1 MNYFLNIV
9 IGSLVVIILGFGF
22 SFNLYLNQQ
31 VSLKDL
37 NPTNTSKSNENK
49 IKLFEDYSSQTL
61 KIAVLN
67 GCGISGLGN
76 SYGNILTNRYG
87 LQVTRIENADNFNYE
102 MTTIVILSRD
112 NPNIENLLTI
122 MGTNINAGNVE
133 FDATINPDE
142 DIQIIIGKD
151 YQDFLNL
158 NQ

>member
-1 MNYFLNIV
+1 MNYFLNIA
-9 IGSLVVIILGFGF
+9 IGSLVVVILGFGF

-31 VSLKDL
+31 
-37 NPTNTSKSNENK
+37 NPTKSLSSINNPKLNENK

-61 KIAVLN
+61 RIAVLN
-67 GCGISGLGN
+67 GCGVSGVGN

-87 LQVTRIENADNFNYE
+87 LQVTRIENANNFDYE
-102 MTTIVILSRD
+102 MTTIVILSKD

-122 MGTNINAGNVE
+122 MDTNINAGNVE
-133 FDATINPDE
+133 FDATLNPNE

-158 NQ
+158 NR

>member
-9 IGSLVVIILGFGF
+9 IVFLVLIILGFGF

-31 VSLKDL
+31 ITINDL
-37 NPTNTSKSNENK
+37 NPINTPKSNESK

-61 KIAVLN
+61 RIAVLN
-67 GCGISGLGN
+67 GCGVSGIGN

-87 LQVTRIENADNFNYE
+87 LQVTRIENANNFNYE
-102 MTTIVILSRD
+102 MTTIIILSKD

-133 FDATINPDE
+133 FDDTVNPDE

-158 NQ
+158 NR